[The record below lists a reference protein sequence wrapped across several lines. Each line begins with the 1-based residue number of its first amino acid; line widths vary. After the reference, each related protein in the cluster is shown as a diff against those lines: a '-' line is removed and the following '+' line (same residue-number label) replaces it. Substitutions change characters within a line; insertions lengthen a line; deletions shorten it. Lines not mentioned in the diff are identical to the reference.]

1 MIPSNQIQHPE
12 VQIALS
18 EIRTFAGQMQAMT
31 ALFARGQADMAH
43 QLETTTLRLNKAVES
58 VAMGEA
64 RIAAQIASFE
74 RMTNDSRRATE
85 DHARILSATAGFSH
99 TLETAVGVVDASA
112 RKIMEQ
118 QADIM
123 ASRIA
128 EAMQGGEARLASVSE
143 ALDHAAG
150 ALAHRIW
157 TTAEAQDTKT
167 RSFEQLVAKCEQLVA
182 AIPQPETVAA
192 RFAQD
197 QETSLHL
204 ADASKAVNVA
214 ALKIIGAV
222 DEMQA
227 AKTDFATAH
236 REGAENMGALAGQQ
250 SEIVNALGGLAGVV
264 DKLVVRTVEDH
275 NESVTEMLG
284 RMDHLRNAV
293 DSLVAKGEA
302 APAPVEAPSTA
313 PALDIEREAMKR
325 LTVGYR
331 LMMRDI
337 GKENERLEQL
347 VGTLGASIQTLNE
360 KAVAAPVPI
369 IVSAP
374 SVPDTNTAELPLL
387 DAEKNSLQRLTVG
400 FRLLLNDISSEA
412 GRLRETVDG
421 VTALTA
427 RWPQQLA
434 LGQRNSTPD
443 PRIEQHFIS
452 LREALARLDGKFE
465 ELKPT
470 EIEQAVEA
478 VERNAAALPL
488 FDSEKTSFQHV
499 LTGFRLLLRDI
510 GAQTEDYRDKIGAI
524 RQPELLVLSPT
535 IEADLLAPLHH
546 TAERIAVGVA
556 ETISALEHKLAEPV
570 TSLTNAVA
578 DGARMLTAA
587 HSVMAAMSEK
597 SLAAPAAMAGQTT
610 PDNARTGH
618 VVTGDALA
626 EAVASMDRAAAG
638 IDQKIGSIDQL
649 LAVLRKGGAV
659 GSEQLRGIV
668 QDMGEA
674 AAALRAEAG
683 DFLAIGAALSRDIE
697 GVITRS
703 DTPVQGRRHKSA
715 LSVKKRAA

>member
-18 EIRTFAGQMQAMT
+18 EIRTFAGQMQEMT
-31 ALFARGQADMAH
+31 ALFARGQADMAR

-64 RIAAQIASFE
+64 RIAAQISSFE

-85 DHARILSATAGFSH
+85 DHARILSATAGFSQ
-99 TLETAVGVVDASA
+99 TLETAVGVVDANA
-112 RKIMEQ
+112 RKIMEK

-123 ASRIA
+123 ASRVA

-167 RSFEQLVAKCEQLVA
+167 RSFEQLVAKCEQLAA

-197 QETSLHL
+197 QETSLRI
-204 ADASKAVNVA
+204 ADVSKSVNVA

-236 REGAENMGALAGQQ
+236 SEGAEKMGALAGQQ
-250 SEIVNALGGLAGVV
+250 SEIVNAIGGLAGLV
-264 DKLVVRTVEDH
+264 DKLVVRTVEDQ

-284 RMDHLRNAV
+284 RMDHLRDAV
-293 DSLVAKGEA
+293 DSLIAKGEA
-302 APAPVEAPSTA
+302 VPMPVEAPSTTT
-313 PALDIEREAMKR
+313 ALDIEREAMKR

-347 VGTLGASIQTLNE
+347 VGALGASIQMLNE
-360 KAVAAPVPI
+360 KAEATPVPVIVAAPAGPEA
-369 IVSAP
+369 SAM
-374 SVPDTNTAELPLL
+374 ELPLL

-400 FRLLLNDISSEA
+400 FRLLLNDISGEA

-421 VTALTA
+421 VTALAA
-427 RWPQQLA
+427 RWPQLA
-434 LGQRNSTPD
+434 LGQRNSMPD
-443 PRIEQHFIS
+443 PRIEQHFVS
-452 LREALARLDGKFE
+452 LHEALARLDGKFD

-510 GAQTEDYRDKIGAI
+510 GAQTENYREKIGAI
-524 RQPELLVLSPT
+524 RQPEILVLSPT

-546 TAERIAVGVA
+546 TAERIAEGVA

-570 TSLTNAVA
+570 ASLNNAVA
-578 DGARMLTAA
+578 DGARILTAA

-597 SLAAPAAMAGQTT
+597 SSAAPAAMASHAIT
-610 PDNARTGH
+610 DNANTGNIA
-618 VVTGDALA
+618 TGDALA
-626 EAVASMDRAAAG
+626 EAVASMDRAAAS

-649 LAVLRKGGAV
+649 LAMLRKGGAV

-674 AAALRAEAG
+674 AATLRAEAG

-697 GVITRS
+697 GVVTRS
-703 DTPVQGRRHKSA
+703 DSPASGRRHKPAQSI
-715 LSVKKRAA
+715 KKRAA